1 MEEKETFTL
10 PEDLTSLHK
19 ELDLI
24 QDCISRMAR
33 NSFMLKGWSVTVMV
47 ITWAIIG
54 TESCGYLSL
63 LLLLIPTIMF
73 WGLDAFFLL
82 TEKRYRML
90 YNWVLSERLE
100 KKNYAYLYDL
110 NPLRFKEEAGSGC
123 GCFFSKTLLPFYGA
137 LVLVVLGAVIVCHLC
152 IYW

>member
-63 LLLLIPTIMF
+63 LLKISL
-73 WGLDAFFLL
+73 
-82 TEKRYRML
+82 
-90 YNWVLSERLE
+90 
-100 KKNYAYLYDL
+100 
-110 NPLRFKEEAGSGC
+110 
-123 GCFFSKTLLPFYGA
+123 
-137 LVLVVLGAVIVCHLC
+137 
-152 IYW
+152 